1 MMERGKK
8 PTQFEEFDRK
18 TQELIQAVG
27 EAMQLPDYKKIF
39 SNYENKYVLPKF
51 VCYYVLY
58 ERGFSYPHIGSKFKR
73 NHATIMYA
81 IKKAKQMPECMVYT
95 HKINEIIRREKEYE
109 ELAMKYKDGQARSCL
124 FEEIKNLLNKDYSDA
139 DIIKTLDI
147 PPQTGFEI
155 SHIIRTRCKTKKV
168 PDYKNC
174 VIKEIYI

>member
-27 EAMQLPDYKKIF
+27 EAMQLPDYNKIF

-73 NHATIMYA
+73 NHTTIMYA
-81 IKKAKQMPECMVYT
+81 IKKAKQMPECMVIANLVNAKLKSLEEKEATIRKYRNEEQKT
-95 HKINEIIRREKEYE
+95 ALLEKIKGLINSGMSDEEVCQKMEIPEEIIGEIIR
-109 ELAMKYKDGQARSCL
+109 
-124 FEEIKNLLNKDYSDA
+124 
-139 DIIKTLDI
+139 IIKT
-147 PPQTGFEI
+147 EC
-155 SHIIRTRCKTKKV
+155 RMKKI

-174 VIKEIYI
+174 TIKQIYV

>member
-1 MMERGKK
+1 MERGKK

-73 NHATIMYA
+73 NHTTIMYA
-81 IKKAKQMPECMVYT
+81 IKKAKQMPECMVIANVVNAKLKSIEVQEAVIDKYLMGEQKN
-95 HKINEIIRREKEYE
+95 KI
-109 ELAMKYKDGQARSCL
+109 YKQ
-124 FEEIKNLLNKDYSDA
+124 IKNLINSGMNDEEICLKVDLTDESTKE
-139 DIIKTLDI
+139 IISLIK
-147 PPQTGFEI
+147 
-155 SHIIRTRCKTKKV
+155 RTCKIKKV

-174 VIKEIYI
+174 TIKKIYV